1 MKFDY
6 PLVECVWLDAE
17 TSFGW
22 ENVEDTDLSL
32 AEAITVGFL
41 LARNEHYLSIAS
53 TTSGGTCNSRIKIPI
68 RMIQTLVELKATR
81 QKKSLLLSPQSVEV
95 PPLRAQEQP
104 LALEKS

>member
-22 ENVEDTDLSL
+22 EEVADTDLSL
-32 AEAITVGFL
+32 AVAVTVGFL

-68 RMIQTLVELKATR
+68 KMIQTLVELKATR
-81 QKKSLLLSPQSVEV
+81 MKKSLLPNPQSEELL
-95 PPLRAQEQP
+95 PPSPPVQSSAS
-104 LALEKS
+104 EKC